1 MKSVRKLCIAI
12 LIVTAIAAIV
22 GGVMLIKDDTGR
34 SLQLSIDDLKGSFF
48 TDYNLIGWILIIAVG
63 IFSTVSAVVILLHHK
78 LYPYF
83 ILIQGLLLALFVVLE
98 YYTISYQLS
107 EVVFGFMAIA
117 LLLLGN
123 LLRKNL
129 KVIVNPT
136 EQSSAE
142 KHPHKKSHYHK
153 HRKRGHS

>member
-12 LIVTAIAAIV
+12 LIVTAIAAI
-22 GGVMLIKDDTGR
+22 GGGAMLIMDDTGR

-48 TDYNLIGWILIIAVG
+48 ADYSLMGWILIVAVG
-63 IFSTVSAVVILLHHK
+63 IFSIVSAIVTFLHHK

-83 ILIQGLLLALFVVLE
+83 ILIQGLLLTLFVVLE

-123 LLRKNL
+123 LLRRNL
-129 KVIVNPT
+129 KVIAHPT
-136 EQSSAE
+136 EQSSSE

-153 HRKRGHS
+153 HRKRGH